1 MKTAR
6 ITLLAALSAAA
17 LVPVFGQP
25 RAGAPT
31 VQAPG
36 GYTDCAY
43 SSSTSSTSDS
53 PADGSCDTTPS
64 RPSDDRSRRS
74 HIV

>member
-6 ITLLAALSAAA
+6 ITLLAALSAA

-43 SSSTSSTSDS
+43 SSGTRSTSDS
-53 PADGSCDTTPS
+53 PAGGSCHTTPS